1 MDPAKVSLISVPKQA
16 EDPVPVVALIQMEP
30 RDTMQHIGHFGV
42 QGGVFHEEEHEIL
55 SVEQRREPTRRPLT
69 VQGRDRLVRFRVKSP
84 NLTL

>member
-1 MDPAKVSLISVPKQA
+1 MKYRVYSNGKEVSGELPF
-16 EDPVPVVALIQMEP
+16 AL
-30 RDTMQHIGHFGV
+30 MQTEAVGIFESMRAYHGK
-42 QGGVFHEEEHEIL
+42 VFHEEEHEIL